1 MRDAGS
7 LLLCAR
13 ALDLS
18 LPRVQLCWCFFSLS
32 LLLFVSP
39 LSLARALRLLLLL
52 SGTLA
57 FVCVLRFVSCV
68 QPRVVYLRAAVLEKE
83 LLER

>member
-1 MRDAGS
+1 MTLAVCCSALSISLVFNSAGAS
-7 LLLCAR
+7 
-13 ALDLS
+13 
-18 LPRVQLCWCFFSLS
+18 SLS